1 MILNFP
7 GLEIYDSSFH
17 WVYKVR
23 DDGSISTDTFWYI
36 DDGYSQKREDI
47 MLIRTIKRANIDASV
62 EEILRENRKIVTVSK
77 KLGLNNVLPVM
88 GYFPMIYTQ
97 GMRIAVCILLR
108 SLNKD
113 RYQNILQYE
122 SVKKVRSVFSN
133 V

>member
-1 MILNFP
+1 M
-7 GLEIYDSSFH
+7 
-17 WVYKVR
+17 
-23 DDGSISTDTFWYI
+23 
-36 DDGYSQKREDI
+36 
-47 MLIRTIKRANIDASV
+47 
-62 EEILRENRKIVTVSK
+62 EETLRENRKIVYVNK
-77 KLGLNNVLPVM
+77 KLGLENVLPVM

-133 V
+133 VWYESRNTLTTSVLTRDV